1 MPKFVINKDQLLYS
15 ASSLS
20 SYVEKMPSLS
30 FLIAF
35 LFYIA
40 ICSVPFPFISII
52 TLTIGYLFGF
62 VNGLI
67 LVSFGSALGA
77 LILFLVSRRFLS
89 NQLVEKLC
97 TRFPSLE
104 PMLNSSD
111 LFVAISMRLMPGIPF
126 FLPSI
131 ALSMTKLSATKFY
144 ISTQIGLLLILS
156 VFINAGATLSDINS
170 AGENIFSLK
179 LVFSMLLIALL
190 PLLLKVII
198 KYKNTKE
205 I

>member
-77 LILFLVSRRFLS
+77 LILFLVS
-89 NQLVEKLC
+89 
-97 TRFPSLE
+97 PSLE

-111 LFVAISMRLMPGIPF
+111 LFVATSMRLMPGIPF

-179 LVFSMLLIALL
+179 LIISMLLIALF
-190 PLLLKVII
+190 PILLKVIF
-198 KYKNTKE
+198 KYRNTKGF
-205 I
+205 